1 MPQQSI
7 NALDRRV
14 QSTNN
19 DSINNT
25 IQSSTEQNIL
35 VTDIISE
42 GPIEGLV
49 NGTRSVFLNNDPID
63 GSHDQVYNNNATK
76 VQLTATGTAA
86 QVLTN
91 GAVFDAEA
99 EGTKF
104 LLVQKVATMKVTISS
119 YQAYFP
125 AITAGVFSVGMRPE
139 QATFTVVS
147 GDPLIAAYN
156 MSGNDGGEIVDGK
169 TLIQLKLASG
179 EVIDSGSWAG
189 ISVANQTAG
198 WKGGQV
204 KYNSFTSAD
213 IDGSTQHELIVSR
226 FFKIAGIEGNEITL
240 ATAPGV
246 TGKFGFTITN
256 DSLVT
261 VDALGQRSSAQKY
274 NNSAVAFATG
284 TIDQDAM
291 GTLEGIGTSS
301 VSLNVANA
309 SLEKHTGSNYT
320 TITSTGAQAA
330 QIDEVKIIM
339 QYPSGCYLTSAHSGT
354 KYPAGVAYH
363 IELAVHTGGSLV
375 YNTVAPPTG
384 NGMVSAVFDSNGDGT
399 FDTPC
404 WGVVYKKTAKFAT
417 EFVISLE
424 NLQPFSGFTIRISR
438 ITKHDPQDYTIENRF
453 PGGAELS
460 ASSTN
465 RAGGIDRHFKS
476 AKGSAARENNPEA
489 GKHLS
494 GNYSSNVTQA
504 IGLVKERL
512 NFPYTAY
519 ANTSFSSKT
528 FQSQP
533 TRGYECRGMLLQV
546 PSNYITREE
555 TGDLS
560 AKYTRINETTNV
572 GSMNTPQLWDGT
584 FRPFP
589 VYTDNPAWVF
599 YDICTNNRYG
609 LGDYLLSTDID
620 KFSLYKVAKYCDEL
634 VPDGKGGTEPRFRSN
649 IYITKATDAYKI
661 LKDFATVF
669 RGMLFWSNSQF
680 TAVLDEPKEPI
691 YTFSRSNVIDG
702 SFEYQSTGSKTRANQ
717 IVVSWNNPEAEYKL
731 EPIIIEDRENQI
743 KTGTVKSDKAVA
755 FGCTSEGQAIRY
767 GRWKLW
773 TSINQTELVSFKTSI
788 NAAFLGPGDII
799 NVHDE
804 ADFRVPFSGRVHAC
818 TASTIT
824 LDREVSSHL
833 ASGFTYTIAVI
844 IPKRTVVLN
853 QESATLANTGGGT
866 TTFNRGDQ
874 VTTATIGGATTTI
887 LHATDETTQK
897 NIVSAVDTSTRPVN
911 LQLVEETIV
920 EERVLNIGSKSTS
933 EGRDTIAFT
942 GGSFSV
948 ATDSF
953 KGNVWAIKQA
963 NADGSRTIN
972 SYKEYKIMGINESG
986 PTEYDITAVEHY
998 NTKFDLVDR
1007 DFTLAVPDPLYPR
1020 EASLTDVP
1028 RPLNLRVL
1036 RSPID
1041 TSPGEELTVEWDN
1054 PLAQGI
1060 SGVSPDY
1067 EHLGEYEIEHNFG
1080 TDVVGLVSGARVG
1093 HTESERS
1100 QSFTN
1105 ITDGPYIIYV
1115 TTISGK
1121 GRRSPKAQFNITVDD
1136 IFEENGPHG
1145 RLGGIV
1151 KGGASTVDLAPPVN
1165 AGITKGLVSFAAKS
1179 YIAAPFG
1186 RLQQAKQNT
1195 ISDADS
1201 YSVSCTALA
1210 GGAPVAI
1217 TGVTKANP
1225 VVVTTNGAHGFS
1237 AGTPVI
1243 ISGTQGMTQLNGSYY
1258 VTATSS
1264 TSFSLYTL
1272 VGAASTVTPV
1282 NSTAFGTWTSGG
1294 IIKGIWPSNASG
1306 YVMIDFSKV
1315 TVASPNANAL
1325 KLVAR
1330 KIDTTTYGSSIDY
1343 WYDATKYLSNVNSIW
1358 TSVGN
1363 VVVTKGTSQV
1373 LGSGF
1378 NNLKIP
1384 EVVTIGTAFAGKIA
1398 LIVSDTVMYLDRP
1411 WTAASATGQALKKQE
1426 LDIDYEDDFLLAP
1439 ISYDPAGAGTYKLGG
1454 THAVMTF
1461 LDITPNLNSAPRDVA
1476 VKATTSLLNYNTAG
1490 TQTTTYSTIS
1500 LDITALGYQS
1510 AEFNITGAGFSQTNQ
1525 TADSSTTYTPA
1536 VSGSLNKVVHSS
1548 NAAISYS
1555 TTDLVFTVKA
1565 REALDPDNTDKQRT
1579 TTYTIGKIKDGA
1591 VGTQGPLGPQG
1602 PTGADGDDGNGV
1614 EYIFAITANES
1625 TAPSTPSNSWGFDQP
1640 YNSNVGDAGWYD
1652 GAPAIT
1658 IANKALWRSKRAVE
1672 GVPSDGATVS
1682 ATWSSP
1688 KVVGRYGDQ
1697 GEDGAGVEYIFSRTA
1712 NASTNPTTPSNSW
1725 GFDAPVSPWF
1735 DAAPSLTS
1743 SLKALWTT
1751 QRAVEG
1757 VPSTGSA
1764 VSANWKA
1771 FKLVGTFGDE
1781 GATGKRSI
1789 QGYLYYEK
1797 SSSPATP
1804 PSEPN
1809 SGLHAYAFG
1818 SGKVS
1823 GTGIS
1828 DYTGSGSGGLNSWS
1842 NVPRPQV
1849 VASTNIH
1856 YTVRYYGEEATPGAS
1871 TVADVTF
1878 SAVVKFTTFE
1888 GVVRFQGGTL
1898 GDGTTTIDGSHITTG
1913 LLRSANAVLAS
1924 NAAPTWNLAN
1934 NTGTAIGDQFT
1945 TAGSYINL
1953 TTGAQASKHFRMT
1966 AAGDATFRGKLKIE
1980 GSTAMDLST
1989 TAGATVFKAL
1999 MGAQAP
2005 IQSVQGSGTL
2015 SGGVLS
2021 LTGSGYS
2028 STSDTI
2034 VGAGYIAMRTT
2045 QLEFKKKT
2053 GSADL
2058 TASEIGT
2065 DAIILSTVNGA
2076 NAITIY
2082 DNAVA
2087 RVVIGKLS

>member
-19 DSINNT
+19 DSINNS

-42 GPIEGLV
+42 GPISGLV

-63 GSHDQVYNNNATK
+63 GSHDQVYSNNATK
-76 VQLTATGTAA
+76 VQLAATSTEA

-91 GAVFDAEA
+91 GAVFDAKGD
-99 EGTKF
+99 GTKF
-104 LLVQKVATMKVTISS
+104 ILVQKLATMKVTISN
-119 YQAYFP
+119 YQAGFP
-125 AITAGVFSVGMRPE
+125 GGAVPGGQWDGVPE
-139 QATFTVVS
+139 SATFTVVS
-147 GDPLIAAYN
+147 GDPLVSAFN

-169 TLIQLKLASG
+169 TLIQLTLASG
-179 EVIDSGSWAG
+179 EVISSGSWSG

-198 WKGGQV
+198 WEGGQV
-204 KYNSFTSAD
+204 GYKTFTAAD
-213 IDGSTQHELIVSR
+213 INGSTQHEILVSR
-226 FFKIAGIEGNEITL
+226 FFKIEEIEGNTITL

-246 TGKFGFTITN
+246 TGTFPFTITN

-274 NNSAVAFATG
+274 NNSAVAFAPG
-284 TIDQDAM
+284 TLDQDAM

-309 SLEKHTGSNYT
+309 SLEKFTGSNYT

-339 QYPSGCYLTSAHSGT
+339 AYPSGCFLTSVHSGT
-354 KYPAGVAYH
+354 KYKAGVAYH

-384 NGMVSAVFDSNGDGT
+384 NGLSSAVFDSNGDGVL
-399 FDTPC
+399 DTAC

-417 EFVISLE
+417 EFIISLE
-424 NLQPFSGFTIRISR
+424 NLQPFNGFTIRISR
-438 ITKHDPQDYTIENRF
+438 ITKHDPQDYTHEVRF
-453 PGGAELS
+453 QPN
-460 ASSTN
+460 TQN
-465 RAGGIDRHFKS
+465 DNPTTRNGGIDGNFKS
-476 AKGSAARENNPEA
+476 GKGNAARENDPEQ

-494 GNYSSNVTQA
+494 GNYSSNVSQA

-533 TRGYECRGMLLQV
+533 TRGYECRGLLIEV

-560 AKYTRINETTNV
+560 AKYTRINETGNV

-773 TSINQTELVSFKTSI
+773 TSINQTELVSFKTGI

-897 NIVSAVDTSTRPVN
+897 NIVSAVDTSTRSVS

-942 GGSFSV
+942 GGAFSV
-948 ATDSF
+948 ATDTF
-953 KGNVWAIKQA
+953 KGSVWAIKQA
-963 NADGSRTIN
+963 SADGSRTIN
-972 SYKEYKIMGINESG
+972 SYKEYKIMGINEAG

-1007 DFTLAVPDPLYPR
+1007 DFTLATPDPLYPR
-1020 EASLTDVP
+1020 ESTLTDVP
-1028 RPLNLRVL
+1028 SPLNLRVL
-1036 RSPID
+1036 RNSID

-1054 PLAQGI
+1054 PLAQGT

-1080 TDVVGLVSGARVG
+1080 TDVVGLASGSKVG

-1105 ITDGPYIIYV
+1105 ITDGSYIIYV

-1136 IFEENGPHG
+1136 IYEENGPHG

-1195 ISDADS
+1195 IADPDS

-1225 VVVTTNGAHGFS
+1225 VVVTTSGAHGFS
-1237 AGTPVI
+1237 VDTPVI

-1258 VTATSS
+1258 ITATSS

-1272 VGAASTVTPV
+1272 VGAASVVTPV

-1294 IIKGIWPSNASG
+1294 VIKGIWPSNASG

-1330 KIDTTTYGSSIDY
+1330 KLDTTTYGSSIDY

-1363 VVVTKGTSQV
+1363 VAVTKGTSQV

-1411 WTAASATGQALKKQE
+1411 WPAASATGQSLKKQE
-1426 LDIDYEDDFLLAP
+1426 LDIDYEEDFLLAP

-1461 LDITPNLNSAPRDVA
+1461 LDITPNLNSVARDVA
-1476 VKATTSLLNYNTAG
+1476 VRSTTSLLSYNAAG
-1490 TQTTTYSTIS
+1490 SQSTTYSTIS
-1500 LDITALGYQS
+1500 LDITALGYQN

-1555 TTDLVFTVKA
+1555 TTNLVFTVKA

-1579 TTYTIGKIKDGA
+1579 TTYTIGKIKEG
-1591 VGTQGPLGPQG
+1591 GTGPTGSTGSQGPQG
-1602 PTGADGDDGNGV
+1602 PTGAEGDDGNGI
-1614 EYIFAITANES
+1614 EYIFAITADES
-1625 TAPSTPSNSWGFDQP
+1625 TAPSTPSNAWGFDAP
-1640 YNSNVGDAGWYD
+1640 VNSTGWFD

-1658 IANKALWRSKRAVE
+1658 ITNKALWRAQRAVE
-1672 GVPSDGATVS
+1672 GVPSVGAAVS
-1682 ATWSSP
+1682 ANWTSP
-1688 KVVGRYGDQ
+1688 SVVGRYGDK
-1697 GEDGAGVEYIFSRTA
+1697 GEDGAGIEYIFQVTT
-1712 NASTNPTTPSNSW
+1712 NASTAPSTPSNAW

-1735 DAAPSLTS
+1735 DAAPNLTS
-1743 SLKALWTT
+1743 SLRALWRA
-1751 QRAVEG
+1751 QRAVVG
-1757 VPSTGSA
+1757 VPSAGTT
-1764 VSANWKA
+1764 VPANWTSPSLA
-1771 FKLVGTFGDE
+1771 GTFGEE
-1781 GATGKRSI
+1781 GDVGKRSI

-1797 SSSPATP
+1797 SSLPATP
-1804 PSEPN
+1804 PAAPS
-1809 SGLHAYAFG
+1809 SGLHPYAFG
-1818 SGKVS
+1818 TGRVS
-1823 GTGIS
+1823 GTGIF
-1828 DYTGSGSGGLNSWS
+1828 DYAGSGSGGLDVWS
-1842 NVPRPQV
+1842 NIPRPQV
-1849 VASTNIH
+1849 VTSDNIH
-1856 YTVRYYGEEATPGAS
+1856 YTVRYYGEEATAAAS
-1871 TVADVTF
+1871 TITNVTF
-1878 SAVVKFTTFE
+1878 SAVVRFTTFN
-1888 GVVRFQGGTL
+1888 GVVQFENGTGRFKVDGNLAYDTTQIDGGSIRTGML
-1898 GDGTTTIDGSHITTG
+1898 HSLGTTVANSAIGS
-1913 LLRSANAVLAS
+1913 SQ
-1924 NAAPTWNLAN
+1924 
-1934 NTGTAIGDQFT
+1934 TGTDVSGSAFT
-1945 TAGSYINL
+1945 TNGMYINL
-1953 TTGAQASKHFRMT
+1953 GNGALASKHFRIT
-1966 AAGDATFRGKLKIE
+1966 ASGDATFKGKLKIE
-1980 GSTAMDLST
+1980 GQTAIDLST
-1989 TAGATVFKAL
+1989 TAGATTYLAL
-1999 MGAQAP
+1999 MGQQAP
-2005 IQSVQGSGTL
+2005 IQSVTVGGSSATI
-2015 SGGVLS
+2015 SNGVLS
-2021 LTGSGYS
+2021 LAANTGDTWSNTTVAAGWIGLNTTGVTSGA
-2028 STSDTI
+2028 TSGQPTSNTI
-2034 VGAGYIAMRTT
+2034 
-2045 QLEFKKKT
+2045 L
-2053 GSADL
+2053 
-2058 TASEIGT
+2058 
-2065 DAIILSTVNGA
+2065 LSTIGGNNRISIFDGTVE
-2076 NAITIY
+2076 
-2082 DNAVA
+2082 
-2087 RVVIGKLS
+2087 RVRIGKL